1 MTILSSKRK
10 VAKKAI
16 NDKLQSILECM
27 HLDQLIQ
34 FRLIQKNVAKRSQSD
49 AAIYDKEIRR
59 RRKLAR
65 VAP

>member
-1 MTILSSKRK
+1 MTVLSSKRK

-16 NDKLQSILECM
+16 NPLIDLSVPVNVLVFWRSYAKKLAAS
-27 HLDQLIQ
+27 HSS
-34 FRLIQKNVAKRSQSD
+34 N

>member
-1 MTILSSKRK
+1 MTVLSSKRK

-16 NDKLQSILECM
+16 NRSIDVNLEM
-27 HLDQLIQ
+27 YVLILRRTY
-34 FRLIQKNVAKRSQSD
+34 FKKEAAKNSSNSAM
-49 AAIYDKEIRR
+49 YDKEIRR